1 MGAVKL
7 LFVLAV
13 AVGVWTVGLTWAALV
28 ALAQAAALVVG
39 VVLFPLMVLGGLV
52 ASVVR
57 GEWR

>member
-1 MGAVKL
+1 MKL

-28 ALAQAAALVVG
+28 ALAQAAALVAG
-39 VVLFPLMVLGGLV
+39 VVLFPLLLLGGLV